1 MSVLAPLSHAL
12 AAVLAGAHHVLS
24 FVGPNVSWLLAI
36 AAVVVLVRLA
46 LLPLTIRGVRH
57 SHAAARARP
66 QLQALTKKYAKKNSS
81 KSPSQADVMAMME
94 ERRKINEEHGVPR
107 FAMLAAFAQLPI
119 FLALYHLLSD
129 VSRNNAVGAMN
140 DSLVSSL
147 GAATFL
153 GTPLTGHGY
162 LSGDTTHLVI
172 TLGLA
177 ATAAAV
183 SYLSQRLW
191 VLPNMVRADLPE
203 SMVRMQE
210 LMPVISAGG
219 MLLAGSSVPLALLV
233 YWVISGLWTAGQASV
248 IHRWF
253 PTPGSP
259 AAARAEKRHEKRA
272 VLTAAR

>member
-12 AAVLAGAHHVLS
+12 AAALAGAHHVLTFAGS
-24 FVGPNVSWLLAI
+24 DASWLLAI
-36 AAVVVLVRLA
+36 AAVVVLVRLV

-57 SHAAARARP
+57 AHASARARP
-66 QLQALTKKYAKKNSS
+66 QLQALTKKYTEKNAKSS
-81 KSPSQADVMAMME
+81 PTQADMMAMME

-119 FLALYHLLSD
+119 FLALYHLLFD
-129 VSRNNAVGAMN
+129 VSRDTAVGAMN

-177 ATAAAV
+177 ATAALV
-183 SYLSQRLW
+183 SYVTQRLW
-191 VLPNMVRADLPE
+191 VLPNMVRTGMPD
-203 SMVRMQE
+203 SMLRIQE

-233 YWVISGLWTAGQASV
+233 YWVISGLWTAGQAAV

-259 AAARAEKRHEKRA
+259 AAEKQ
-272 VLTAAR
+272 LQTS

>member
-12 AAVLAGAHHVLS
+12 AAVLAGAHDVLS
-24 FVGPNVSWLLAI
+24 FAGSNVSWLLAI

-57 SHAAARARP
+57 AHAAARARP
-66 QLQALTKKYAKKNSS
+66 QLQALTKKYQKQTAKGSA
-81 KSPSQADVMAMME
+81 SQADVMAMME

-107 FAMLAAFAQLPI
+107 FALLAAFAQLPI

-129 VSRNNAVGAMN
+129 VSRQHAVGAMG
-140 DSLVSSL
+140 DSLVASL

-153 GTPLTGHGY
+153 GAPLTGHGY

-191 VLPNMVRADLPE
+191 ALPNMVRADMPE
-203 SMVRMQE
+203 SMLRIQE

-219 MLLAGSSVPLALLV
+219 MLIAGSTVPLALLV
-233 YWVISGLWTAGQASV
+233 YWVVSGLWTAGQAAV

-259 AAARAEKRHEKRA
+259 AAERRTLRLQPA
-272 VLTAAR
+272 

>member
-24 FVGPNVSWLLAI
+24 FAGDNASWLLAI

-46 LLPLTIRGVRH
+46 LLPLTIRGVRTA
-57 SHAAARARP
+57 HASARARP
-66 QLQALTKKYAKKNSS
+66 QLQALTKKYQKKQTS
-81 KSPSQADVMAMME
+81 KGSASQADMMAMME

-129 VSRNNAVGAMN
+129 VSRSNSVGAMS
-140 DSLVSSL
+140 DSLVASL
-147 GAATFL
+147 GKATFL
-153 GTPLTGHGY
+153 GAPLTGHGY
-162 LSGDTTHLVI
+162 LSGDTSHLVI

-183 SYLSQRLW
+183 SYLSQRMW
-191 VLPNMVRADLPE
+191 VLPNMVRADMPE
-203 SMVRMQE
+203 SMIRMQE

-233 YWVISGLWTAGQASV
+233 YWVISGLWTAGQAAV

-259 AAARAEKRHEKRA
+259 AAERRTLRLQPA
-272 VLTAAR
+272 

>member
-12 AAVLAGAHHVLS
+12 AAALAGAHHVLA

-36 AAVVVLVRLA
+36 AAVVVLVRLV

-57 SHAAARARP
+57 AHASARARP
-66 QLQALTKKYAKKNSS
+66 QLQELTKRYQKQAAKG
-81 KSPSQADVMAMME
+81 SPSQADVMAMME

-129 VSRNNAVGAMN
+129 VSRSNAVGAMN
-140 DSLVSSL
+140 DSLVHSL

-162 LSGDTTHLVI
+162 LSGDTTHVVI
-172 TLGLA
+172 TLALA

-191 VLPNMVRADLPE
+191 VLPNMVRADMPE
-203 SMVRMQE
+203 SMLRIQE

-219 MLLAGSSVPLALLV
+219 MLLAGSTVPLALLV
-233 YWVISGLWTAGQASV
+233 YWVISGLWTAGQVAV

-259 AAARAEKRHEKRA
+259 AAERRTLRLQPA
-272 VLTAAR
+272 

>member
-12 AAVLAGAHHVLS
+12 AAVLAAAHHVLS
-24 FVGPNVSWLLAI
+24 FAGDNASWLLAI

-46 LLPLTIRGVRH
+46 LLPLTVR
-57 SHAAARARP
+57 SVRFAHASARARP
-66 QLQALTKKYAKKNSS
+66 QIQALTKKYQKQTAKG
-81 KSPSQADVMAMME
+81 SPSQADMMAMME
-94 ERRKINEEHGVPR
+94 ERRRINEEHGVPR
-107 FAMLAAFAQLPI
+107 FAMLAAFAQIPI

-129 VSRNNAVGAMN
+129 VSRNTSVGAMN
-140 DSLVSSL
+140 DSLVDSL

-162 LSGDTTHLVI
+162 LTGDTAHLVI

-177 ATAAAV
+177 ATAALV

-191 VLPNMVRADLPE
+191 VLPNMVRADMPE
-203 SMVRMQE
+203 SMIRMQE

-219 MLLAGSSVPLALLV
+219 MLLAGSTVPLALLV
-233 YWVISGLWTAGQASV
+233 YWVISGLWTACQTAV
-248 IHRWF
+248 IHHWF

-259 AAARAEKRHEKRA
+259 AAERRTLRLQPA
-272 VLTAAR
+272 

>member
-12 AAVLAGAHHVLS
+12 AAVLAGAHHVLT
-24 FVGPNVSWLLAI
+24 FAGDNASWLLAI

-57 SHAAARARP
+57 SHASARARP
-66 QLQALTKKYAKKNSS
+66 QLQALTKKYSKKSAS
-81 KSPSQADVMAMME
+81 GSPSQADVMAMMA

-140 DSLVSSL
+140 DSLVASL
-147 GAATFL
+147 GSATFL
-153 GTPLTGHGY
+153 GTELTGRGY

-233 YWVISGLWTAGQASV
+233 YWVISGLWTAGQAAA

-259 AAARAEKRHEKRA
+259 AAERAEKRHEKRA

>member
-1 MSVLAPLSHAL
+1 MSILAPLTHAL
-12 AAVLAGAHHVLS
+12 AAVLAGAHHVLA
-24 FVGPNVSWLLAI
+24 FAGDNASWLLAI

-46 LLPLTIRGVRH
+46 LLPLTIRGVRT
-57 SHAAARARP
+57 SHASSRARP
-66 QLQALTKKYAKKNSS
+66 QIQALTKKYAKRS
-81 KSPSQADVMAMME
+81 KSGRMESDDMMAMMA
-94 ERRKINEEHGVPR
+94 ERKQINEEHGVPR

-129 VSRNNAVGAMN
+129 VSRNTAVGAMS
-140 DSLVSSL
+140 DTLVASL

-153 GTPLTGHGY
+153 GAPLTGRGY

-177 ATAAAV
+177 ASAALV

-191 VLPNMVRADLPE
+191 VLPNMVRADMPE
-203 SMVRMQE
+203 SMIRIQE
-210 LMPVISAGG
+210 LMPVISAAG
-219 MLLAGSSVPLALLV
+219 MLIAGSTVPLALLV
-233 YWVISGLWTAGQASV
+233 YWVISGLWTAGQAAV

-259 AAARAEKRHEKRA
+259 AAERRT
-272 VLTAAR
+272 LQPQAA

>member
-1 MSVLAPLSHAL
+1 
-12 AAVLAGAHHVLS
+12 
-24 FVGPNVSWLLAI
+24 
-36 AAVVVLVRLA
+36 
-46 LLPLTIRGVRH
+46 
-57 SHAAARARP
+57 
-66 QLQALTKKYAKKNSS
+66 
-81 KSPSQADVMAMME
+81 MAMME

-140 DSLVSSL
+140 DSLVASL
-147 GAATFL
+147 GKATFL

-210 LMPVISAGG
+210 LMPVISAAG

-233 YWVISGLWTAGQASV
+233 YWVISGLWTAGQAAV

-259 AAARAEKRHEKRA
+259 AAERRTLKLQPA
-272 VLTAAR
+272 